1 MIAITVDDERP
12 MLKALTDIVKASPDI
27 KEVYDFSVCS
37 AALEWISQNRVDVA
51 FLDINMRGMG
61 GLALAERIGELQ
73 PECEIVFCTG
83 YEEYALDA
91 IQLRC
96 SGYLIKPI
104 TQEAVQKEIDYIKSK
119 KPDTTLLDV
128 KCFGNFEVLKN
139 GEALTFKR
147 TKAKE
152 LFAVLVDRNG
162 AGMTGKQICA
172 VMWPEN
178 TDDVKNMDYLR
189 HLVGDLKKAL
199 ANVGAEN
206 VFCQDGYNYRIDTT
220 RINCDYHSFLEIGKP
235 QFHGEYMSQY
245 SWAEKTLGL
254 LMMKT
259 EI

>member
-12 MLKALTDIVKASPDI
+12 MLNSLTDIVKSSPDI
-27 KEVYDFSVCS
+27 KAVYDFSVCS
-37 AALEWISQNRVDVA
+37 AALEWVSQNSVDLA

-61 GLALAERIGELQ
+61 GLALAEKITEIQ
-73 PECEIVFCTG
+73 PDCKIVFCTG
-83 YEEYALDA
+83 FEDYALNA

-104 TQEAVQKEIDYIKSK
+104 TPEAVQKEIDHIKSR
-119 KPDTTLLDV
+119 KPDISLLDV

-139 GEALTFKR
+139 GVTLSFKR

-152 LFAVLVDRNG
+152 LLAVLVDRNG

-172 VMWPEN
+172 VMWPES

-199 ANVGAEN
+199 AQVSAEK
-206 VFCQDGYNYRIDTT
+206 VFCQEGYNYRIDPA
-220 RINCDYHSFLEIGKP
+220 RINCDYHQFLKTGKP
-235 QFHGEYMSQY
+235 QFHGEYMTQY
-245 SWAEKTLGL
+245 SWAEDTLAL
-254 LMMKT
+254 LLGRN
-259 EI
+259 

>member
-12 MLKALTDIVKASPDI
+12 MLKALTDIVESSPDI
-27 KEVYDFSVCS
+27 EEVYDFWVFS
-37 AALEWISQNRVDVA
+37 AALEWVSKNSADVA

-61 GLALAERIGELQ
+61 GLALAEKIPEFL
-73 PECEIVFCTG
+73 PECKIVFCTG

-96 SGYLIKPI
+96 SGYLMKPI
-104 TQEAVQKEIDYIKSK
+104 TYEAVQKEIDHIKSR
-119 KPDTTLLDV
+119 KPDVSLLDV

-139 GEALTFKR
+139 GEALNFKR

-172 VMWPEN
+172 VMWPES

-199 ANVGAEN
+199 ANVGAEK
-206 VFCQDGYNYRIDTT
+206 VFCQEGYNYRIDTT
-220 RINCDYHSFLEIGKP
+220 RINCDYHNFLKTGKP
-235 QFHGEYMSQY
+235 QFHGEYMTQY
-245 SWAEKTLGL
+245 SWAEDTLSL
-254 LMMKT
+254 LL
-259 EI
+259 ERG

>member
-12 MLKALTDIVKASPDI
+12 MLNALTDIVKSSPDI

-37 AALEWISQNRVDVA
+37 AALEWISKNSADIA

-61 GLALAERIGELQ
+61 GLALAEKITEIQ
-73 PECEIVFCTG
+73 PECKIVFCTG
-83 YEEYALDA
+83 YKEYALNA

-96 SGYLIKPI
+96 SGYLMKPI
-104 TQEAVQKEIDYIKSK
+104 TQEAVQKEIDHIKSK
-119 KPDTTLLDV
+119 NTSASLLDV

-172 VMWPEN
+172 VIWPEN

-199 ANVGAEN
+199 AQVGAEK
-206 VFCQDGYNYRIDTT
+206 VFCQDGYNYRIDPA
-220 RINCDYHSFLEIGKP
+220 RINCDYHKFLKTGTP
-235 QFHGEYMSQY
+235 YFHGEYMAQY
-245 SWAEKTLGL
+245 SWAEATLAL
-254 LMMKT
+254 LLRT
-259 EI
+259 NR

>member
-27 KEVYDFSVCS
+27 KEVYSFSVCS
-37 AALEWISQNRVDVA
+37 SALEWIYHNSADIA

-61 GLALAERIGELQ
+61 GLALAEKIIEIQ
-73 PECEIVFCTG
+73 PECKIVFCTG
-83 YEEYALDA
+83 YEEYALNA

-96 SGYLIKPI
+96 SGYLMKPI
-104 TQEAVQKEIDYIKSK
+104 TQEAVQKEIDHIKSK
-119 KPDTTLLDV
+119 NPSASLLDV

-162 AGMTGKQICA
+162 AGITGKQICA
-172 VMWPEN
+172 VMWPESS
-178 TDDVKNMDYLR
+178 DDIKNMDYLR

-199 ANVGAEN
+199 AQVGAEK
-206 VFCQDGYNYRIDTT
+206 VFCQDGYNYRIDPA
-220 RINCDYHSFLEIGKP
+220 RINCDYHKFLKTGKP
-235 QFHGEYMSQY
+235 QFHGEYMTQY
-245 SWAEKTLGL
+245 SWAEDTLAL
-254 LMMKT
+254 LLGT
-259 EI
+259 NQ

>member
-12 MLKALTDIVKASPDI
+12 MLNAITDCVKASPDI
-27 KEVYDFSVCS
+27 ESVYDFSSCT
-37 AALEWISQNRVDVA
+37 AALEWISANSADAA

-61 GLALAERIGELQ
+61 GLALAEKIKEIH
-73 PECEIVFCTG
+73 PECKIVFCTG

-96 SGYLIKPI
+96 SGYLMKPV
-104 TQEAVQKEIDYIKSK
+104 TAEDVQKEIDYIKSQ
-119 KPDTTLLDV
+119 KPDASLLEV

-139 GEALTFKR
+139 GEALTFRR

-152 LFAVLVDRNG
+152 LFAILVDRNG

-199 ANVGAEN
+199 AMAGAEK
-206 VFCQDGYNYRIDTT
+206 VLCQEGYNYRIDTT
-220 RINCDYHSFLEIGKP
+220 RINCDYHKFLNTGRP

-245 SWAEKTLGL
+245 SWAERTLGL
-254 LMMKT
+254 LLGKT
-259 EI
+259 EM